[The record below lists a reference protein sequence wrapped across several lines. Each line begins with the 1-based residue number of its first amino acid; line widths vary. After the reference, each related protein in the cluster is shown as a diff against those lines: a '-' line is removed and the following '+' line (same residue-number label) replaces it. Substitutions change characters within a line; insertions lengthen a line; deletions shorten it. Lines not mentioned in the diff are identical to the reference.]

1 MYHFFVE
8 ENQIKD
14 SRIYVNGADYN
25 HVRNVIRLKHGDSVL
40 ISVKNNLSGDLSSG
54 NYMCEL
60 EDYTDDEAVFDIT
73 QENVADTELPCR
85 VIIYQGLPKSDKL
98 ELIIQKAV
106 ELGAA
111 RIIPVAMKRSVV
123 KLDDKKAA
131 AKLSRWNAISE
142 SAAKQSKR
150 SVIPQVGPVM
160 NYKDALK
167 QASECDICFVPYENE
182 NGMAETR
189 KLVSAIRPQDSV
201 AVFIGPEGGFEDDE
215 IVAAKELGMHTVTLG
230 KRILRTETAGMA
242 FLSMLA
248 YALEDQTEE

>member
-106 ELGAA
+106 ELGATE
-111 RIIPVAMKRSVV
+111 IIPVAMKRSVV

-182 NGMAETR
+182 NGME
-189 KLVSAIRPQDSV
+189 
-201 AVFIGPEGGFEDDE
+201 IGRAH
-215 IVAAKELGMHTVTLG
+215 V
-230 KRILRTETAGMA
+230 
-242 FLSMLA
+242 
-248 YALEDQTEE
+248 

>member
-1 MYHFFVE
+1 MYHFFSEHEHIHDTYIDIVGSDV
-8 ENQIKD
+8 NHIK
-14 SRIYVNGADYN
+14 
-25 HVRNVIRLKHGDSVL
+25 NVLRLKTGDSLL
-40 ISVKNNLSGDLSSG
+40 ISSGD
-54 NYMCEL
+54 NI
-60 EDYTDDEAVFDIT
+60 DYTCHIAQIDEEHIRADIDSVD
-73 QENVADTELPCR
+73 ERGRELASK
-85 VIIYQGLPKSDKL
+85 IYLFQGLPKSDKL

-167 QASECDICFVPYENE
+167 QASGCDICFVPYENE

-201 AVFIGPEGGFEDDE
+201 AVFIGPEGGFENDE
-215 IVAAKELGMHTVTLG
+215 IAAAKELGMHTVTLG